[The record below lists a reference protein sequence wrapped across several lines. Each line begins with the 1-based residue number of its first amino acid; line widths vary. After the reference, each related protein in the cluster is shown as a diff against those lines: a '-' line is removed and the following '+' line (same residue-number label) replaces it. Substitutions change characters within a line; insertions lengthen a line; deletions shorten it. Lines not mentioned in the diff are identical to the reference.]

1 MDNPSRLDISISITD
16 PELIEELLSYSEGES
31 RDDFV
36 LAALRI
42 GILTLKRTQGHIDAD
57 LISKETDRLL
67 ENMNNTLKGFFDPKD
82 GRFSERINRLI
93 QKDGEF
99 ERLMREQIGLDN
111 SELSR
116 TLAAFIGDNS
126 EFMQLL
132 STDESKGFLKSLA
145 DTVEKRINAQREDL
159 LKEFSLDKEESALSR
174 LIQHVKNSQKE
185 ITSEFSLD
193 TEDSALYRMRRELLQ
208 VFEDQKKAN
217 EEFRKEVG
225 EQLAAIAARKEES
238 ERSTRHGVDFEME
251 AFDFIQSAS
260 QKAGDIAT
268 HTGNTTGL
276 IKNCKIGDCVIKL
289 GPEEQAAGT
298 QIVVEAKEKEGYNL
312 EAALAE
318 IETARKNRHA
328 AIGLFLFSKRLAP
341 IGIDPMR
348 RYGDNIVVVWD
359 AEDPA
364 TDIYLSAGLSVAKA
378 LCTKAQAH
386 REATEVDLK
395 PIESAIR
402 DIEKQINGLDEI
414 NKFTETIESNSSKI
428 LYRVKIMKKNLQT
441 QVSTLDDQI
450 NALRSAMTGSSDS

>member
-1 MDNPSRLDISISITD
+1 MDNPSRLSISISITD
-16 PELIEELLSYSEGES
+16 PELLEELMRFPEGEL

-42 GILTLKRTQGHIDAD
+42 GILTLKRAQGHIDTD
-57 LISKETDRLL
+57 LLSKETDRLL
-67 ENMNNTLKGFFDPKD
+67 ENMSNTLKEFFDPKD
-82 GRFSERINRLI
+82 GRFNERIDRLI

-116 TLAAFIGDNS
+116 TLASYVGDQS
-126 EFMQLL
+126 KFMQIL
-132 STDESKGFLKSLA
+132 SIDESQGFLKAL
-145 DTVEKRINAQREDL
+145 TETIGIRLTEQRESL
-159 LKEFSLDKEESALSR
+159 LKEFSLDKEDSALSR
-174 LIQHVKNSQKE
+174 LIQHVKKSQNE

-193 TEDSALYRMRRELLQ
+193 KEDSALYRMRRDLLK
-208 VFEDQKKAN
+208 VLEDQKKAN

-225 EQLAAIAARKEES
+225 EQLTAIAARREES

-251 AFDFIQSAS
+251 AFDFIQSES

-289 GPEEQAAGT
+289 GPDEQAVGI
-298 QIVVEAKEKEGYNL
+298 QIVVEAKQKENYNL

-318 IETARKNRHA
+318 IEEARKNRRA
-328 AIGLFLFSKRLAP
+328 AVGLFLFSKKFAP
-341 IGIDPMR
+341 SGIDPMR
-348 RYGDNIVVVWD
+348 RYGDDIVVVWD

-364 TDIYLSAGLSVAKA
+364 TDIYLSAGLSVARA
-378 LCTKAQAH
+378 LCTKAHAH

-414 NKFTETIESNSSKI
+414 NKFTETIESNSAKI
-428 LYRVKIMKKNLQT
+428 LYRVKIMKKTLLT

-450 NALRSAMTGSSDS
+450 NALRSAMTSSSK